1 MGLYGRDDLVWDKL
15 ARAGLEFLVERAR
28 LGKLTSYT
36 ELDATLV
43 RRTGLPGFDFSR
55 ADERAA
61 MGHLLYLIVEL
72 NRPATGLMISA
83 LVSYL
88 DANDAGSGFYGYA
101 QDLGMLPR
109 KPRQCRSWSS
119 GLGKSKLCMS
129 TTQWSGTDE
138 PVIPSAR
145 RAQDCPEHPL
155 PPR

>member
-1 MGLYGRDDLVWDKL
+1 LYGRDELVWDEL
-15 ARAGLEFLVERAR
+15 AQAGLRFLIERAQ
-28 LGKLTSYT
+28 LAKLTTYT
-36 ELDATLV
+36 ELDATLM

-88 DANDAGSGFYGYA
+88 GANDAGSGFYGYA

-109 KPRQCRSWSS
+109 NASAMQ
-119 GLGKSKLCMS
+119 KLEFWAGQVKALHDYYA
-129 TTQWSGTDE
+129 TGHAD
-138 PVIPSAR
+138 
-145 RAQDCPEHPL
+145 
-155 PPR
+155 